1 MGAVKEALNITPE
14 NWVLWVA
21 GAYALFEFFKHSYGC
36 VEWFCKTFGIETKRQ
51 RKQKENEK
59 RLSDVEN
66 AIEEI
71 KETSKKNVALFLDH
85 EQQVV
90 GKFTGIR
97 DELVS
102 TFVEEL
108 KKLRDRMDEQQAES
122 EAKASRMRIQRFA
135 DELYGN
141 VLHSKEH
148 FDLILM
154 DITAYN
160 NYCDTHP
167 DFVNE
172 KTKFAEEIIRD
183 RYEKCMRERTFRG

>member
-1 MGAVKEALNITPE
+1 MEALKEVIGTSPRD
-14 NWVLWVA
+14 WVLWIA
-21 GAYALFEFFKHSYGC
+21 GLFALFELFRWLYTFL
-36 VEWFCKTFGIETKRQ
+36 EWLVTKFGFETK
-51 RKQKENEK
+51 KTLEIKEWNK
-59 RLSDVEN
+59 RLSKAETD
-66 AIEEI
+66 IDEI
-71 KETSKKNVALFLDH
+71 KKNSDRNVAMFLEH
-85 EQQVV
+85 EQAVV

-102 TFVEEL
+102 TFVGEL

-122 EAKASRMRIQRFA
+122 EAKSARMRIQRFA

-167 DFVNE
+167 DFLNE

-183 RYEKCMRERTFRG
+183 KYEKCMRERTFRG